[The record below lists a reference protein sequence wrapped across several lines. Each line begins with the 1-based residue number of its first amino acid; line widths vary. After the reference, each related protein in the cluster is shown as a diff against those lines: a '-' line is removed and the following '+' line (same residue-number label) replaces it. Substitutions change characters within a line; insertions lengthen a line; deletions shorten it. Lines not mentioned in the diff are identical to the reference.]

1 MGKCYEEGKGVP
13 TDLSKAVTWFKLAAK
28 GNTEYPNGGTSLP
41 VYASFSSAA
50 SFFLVVA
57 RGELARGEHLE
68 ISNRPT
74 KHKPKRNH
82 KHEHRHKENNN
93 KITLSLVLSLARVLS
108 LSLPLNTRRVR
119 PRPRASLEW
128 NGSGSAP
135 ADVGRTGFRECSYL
149 RLVDF
154 CITQL

>member
-1 MGKCYEEGKGVP
+1 MP

-41 VYASFSSAA
+41 AYASFSSAA

-74 KHKPKRNH
+74 KHKHKRNH

-93 KITLSLVLSLARVLS
+93 KITHTLS
-108 LSLPLNTRRVR
+108 LSCSLFRAR
-119 PRPRASLEW
+119 PRSLSPSEYPKGPTTSPCLFGMERVW
-128 NGSGSAP
+128 FCTSRCRTNWFQGMLVFKARRLLYHSTL
-135 ADVGRTGFRECSYL
+135 GRE
-149 RLVDF
+149 
-154 CITQL
+154 